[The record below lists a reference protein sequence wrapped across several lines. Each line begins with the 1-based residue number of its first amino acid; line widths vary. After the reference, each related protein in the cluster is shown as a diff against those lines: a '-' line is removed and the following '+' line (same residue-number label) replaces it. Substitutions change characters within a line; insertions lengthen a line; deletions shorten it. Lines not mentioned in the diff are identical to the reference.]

1 MARRL
6 FFVEQVRGG
15 ECEVTGERAHHLR
28 TVLRIE
34 PGETYEVSDNERVYL
49 AEVLA
54 VRRDRV
60 TFRVVG
66 AGEERR
72 VPVRLLLLAG
82 LVKFDRL
89 ELLLEKATELGVE
102 RIVLVAAARSERGL
116 ERAAVKRFERWRRIL
131 LEAGQQARRARLP
144 ELAGPVS
151 FEEAVREAA
160 DYRYVLDESGNAP
173 PLLAALPPARRPE
186 HAVALLVGPEGGWTE
201 QERGR
206 SAAAGWRAVSLGPQI
221 LRAETA
227 AIAALAVV
235 GCAWDAGRG

>member
-6 FFVEQVRGG
+6 FFVEQVHSG

-28 TVLRIE
+28 TVLRVE
-34 PGETYEVSDNERVYL
+34 PGQTYEVSDNERVYL
-49 AEVLA
+49 AEVAA

-66 AGEERR
+66 AGEARR
-72 VPVRLLLLAG
+72 APVRLVLLAA

-89 ELLLEKATELGVE
+89 ELLLEKAAELGIE
-102 RIVLVAAARSERGL
+102 QAVLVRTARSEPGL
-116 ERAAVKRFERWRRIL
+116 DRAAAKRLERWRRIL
-131 LEAGQQARRARLP
+131 LEASQQARRARLP

-151 FEEAVREAA
+151 FEQAVRAAA
-160 DYRYVLDESGNAP
+160 DYRYRLDEAGSAP
-173 PLLAALPPARRPE
+173 PLLGALPSARRPE
-186 HAVALLVGPEGGWTE
+186 DTVALLVGPEGGWTE
-201 QERGR
+201 QERSR
-206 SAAAGWRAVSLGPQI
+206 SAAAGWQAVSLGPQI

-235 GCAWDAGRG
+235 GCAWDAGGR